1 MSKLNR
7 CRTLFDFVKLSGEF
21 YVTAIPAMALAAA
34 LTYVLVD
41 FVEPHL
47 NTALYWVASI
57 VLFLVIYKVSNHIL
71 KSLKD

>member
-1 MSKLNR
+1 M
-7 CRTLFDFVKLSGEF
+7 
-21 YVTAIPAMALAAA
+21 TAIPAMALAAA